1 MSVETATA
9 FLNKFTEK
17 PTLRSQ
23 LYVMN
28 PKTVDDFLRYA
39 HSKTG
44 YTFTKAD
51 LQAALANFDKPSAKE
66 LKQKYSL

>member
-9 FLNKFTEK
+9 FLTKFAEK

-28 PKTVDDFLRYA
+28 PKTLDDFLRYA

-44 YTFTKAD
+44 FVFTKAD
-51 LQAALANFDKPSAKE
+51 LQAALPAFNKPSITQ

>member
-1 MSVETATA
+1 MSVQNATA
-9 FLNKFTEK
+9 FLTIFTEK
-17 PTLRSQ
+17 PTLRTQ

-28 PKTVDDFLRYA
+28 PKTIDDFLRFA

-44 YTFTKAD
+44 HTFTKAD